1 MPGKTYEVHLVDES
15 MVESEYV
22 DFYDAG
28 VWVDRDDGRE
38 FYPYGRVAKV
48 KEVSDADADD
58 EMEPAGVQ

>member
-1 MPGKTYEVHLVDES
+1 
-15 MVESEYV
+15 
-22 DFYDAG
+22 